1 MEQENKILT
10 GVIWKQI
17 LIFFFPILIGTFFQ
31 QLYNTVDAVIVGRF
45 AGTVALAAVGG
56 SAAIIISLLV
66 GFFTGLSAG
75 CTVLI
80 SQLYGASRQK
90 DLQDALH
97 TTYAFGL
104 LGGVIFS
111 ILGIAISPGIMRI
124 MNTPQESMQA
134 SILYVQIYFL
144 GLVFVFIYNMGAA
157 ILRALGDSKR
167 PLVFLIIC
175 SFVNIVFDLLLV
187 VVFHLGVLGVAL
199 ATLLSQAISAVLVTY
214 WLMKHTPQVTLFLS
228 QIKIHKHLLKNM
240 LKIGLPS
247 GIQSSTYNVS
257 NMIIQAAINLFGV
270 GATAAWAAVGKVDI
284 LFWMINGSFGIAA
297 TTFVG
302 QNYGAGLFDRVKRGT
317 RTCLIMAVVT
327 AIAVSAFLLT
337 AGKLMLW
344 LFTSDAEVVSIG
356 VRMMEVIV
364 PGYVMFAFIEIFSA
378 SLRAQGDTLIPT
390 IINIVLICGLRAIW
404 IFTLGGKGSLD
415 LIILCYPVSWAVCA
429 IAIVWYYLKKR
440 KTLGVSAK

>member
-1 MEQENKILT
+1 
-10 GVIWKQI
+10 
-17 LIFFFPILIGTFFQ
+17 
-31 QLYNTVDAVIVGRF
+31 
-45 AGTVALAAVGG
+45 
-56 SAAIIISLLV
+56 
-66 GFFTGLSAG
+66 
-75 CTVLI
+75 
-80 SQLYGASRQK
+80 
-90 DLQDALH
+90 
-97 TTYAFGL
+97 
-104 LGGVIFS
+104 
-111 ILGIAISPGIMRI
+111 
-124 MNTPQESMQA
+124 
-134 SILYVQIYFL
+134 
-144 GLVFVFIYNMGAA
+144 
-157 ILRALGDSKR
+157 
-167 PLVFLIIC
+167 
-175 SFVNIVFDLLLV
+175 
-187 VVFHLGVLGVAL
+187 
-199 ATLLSQAISAVLVTY
+199 
-214 WLMKHTPQVTLFLS
+214 
-228 QIKIHKHLLKNM
+228 
-240 LKIGLPS
+240 
-247 GIQSSTYNVS
+247 
-257 NMIIQAAINLFGV
+257 
-270 GATAAWAAVGKVDI
+270 
-284 LFWMINGSFGIAA
+284 MINGSFGIAA

-364 PGYVMFAFIEIFSA
+364 PGYVIFAFIEIFSA